1 MGLSGGTSAK
11 CEERY
16 TRPLRTLRSPLAGR
30 PPRSRKFRAAKVRSS
45 AKSITRRGCSA
56 LSRVLSLSFGKSE
69 IVLNH
74 YHLYSA
80 IRLVE
85 RRTRSCKLLLRA
97 LQSFNRLESSLMPEH
112 TDSSILAQSPPVSR
126 RERKKERTRSDI
138 YNAEIHL
145 FLYLGVDSVT
155 RVDI

>member
-30 PPRSRKFRAAKVRSS
+30 PPRSRKFCAANVRSS

-56 LSRVLSLSFGKSE
+56 ASRVLSSSFGKSE

-80 IRLVE
+80 LRSVE
-85 RRTRSCKLLLRA
+85 RRLDRATSCFAHCGHLIDL
-97 LQSFNRLESSLMPEH
+97 SL
-112 TDSSILAQSPPVSR
+112 VSCPS
-126 RERKKERTRSDI
+126 TPT
-138 YNAEIHL
+138 H
-145 FLYLGVDSVT
+145 
-155 RVDI
+155 